1 MAGIPIP
8 YTMRADNI
16 ITLILL
22 LCFIISV
29 VSMANSWSFV
39 VRQAK
44 ALAREPKE
52 GTTVVSETGAEVR
65 FQLYLVVQ
73 TALLFAI
80 IIYYYA
86 IEAQGDKMLS
96 PAYEFVGACFLLIFL
111 MTGMRAL
118 FYTGVNNLFFDA
130 KRNMQFLRSL
140 LFVTA
145 MEGVAMYPAVLLLVY
160 FDIDS
165 QGIVFYIGFVLV
177 LVKMITIY
185 KCWTIFFGR
194 RGDFL
199 QIFLY
204 FCTLEIVPLSI
215 LAGLLALTGNY
226 LTVN

>member
-1 MAGIPIP
+1 
-8 YTMRADNI
+8 
-16 ITLILL
+16 
-22 LCFIISV
+22 
-29 VSMANSWSFV
+29 
-39 VRQAK
+39 
-44 ALAREPKE
+44 
-52 GTTVVSETGAEVR
+52 
-65 FQLYLVVQ
+65 
-73 TALLFAI
+73 
-80 IIYYYA
+80 
-86 IEAQGDKMLS
+86 
-96 PAYEFVGACFLLIFL
+96 

-118 FYTGVNNLFFDA
+118 FYTGVNNLFFDP

>member
-29 VSMANSWSFV
+29 VSMSNSWSFG

-44 ALAREPKE
+44 VLAREPKE

-111 MTGMRAL
+111 MMGMRAL
-118 FYTGVNNLFFDA
+118 FYTAVNNLFFEA

-140 LFVTA
+140 LFLTA

>member
-29 VSMANSWSFV
+29 VSMANSWLFV

-52 GTTVVSETGAEVR
+52 GKTVVSETGAEVR

-80 IIYYYA
+80 IIYYFA

-96 PAYEFVGACFLLIFL
+96 PA
-111 MTGMRAL
+111 
-118 FYTGVNNLFFDA
+118 
-130 KRNMQFLRSL
+130 
-140 LFVTA
+140 
-145 MEGVAMYPAVLLLVY
+145 
-160 FDIDS
+160 
-165 QGIVFYIGFVLV
+165 
-177 LVKMITIY
+177 
-185 KCWTIFFGR
+185 
-194 RGDFL
+194 
-199 QIFLY
+199 
-204 FCTLEIVPLSI
+204 
-215 LAGLLALTGNY
+215 
-226 LTVN
+226 